1 MELIIKISQFIL
13 SLSLLIIL
21 HEFGH
26 FLPAKIFKT
35 RVEKFYLFFDAW
47 GKKLFKFKKG
57 ETEYGI
63 GWLPLGGYVK
73 ISGMIDE
80 SMDKEQ
86 LKKPAQ
92 PWEFRSKPAWQ
103 RLIIMLGGVT
113 VNFILAIVIYIG
125 MAYFYGDKYLP
136 NNDVKDGVMIT
147 DSIGYNLGLKNGD
160 KILMVDN
167 DSIKNFS
174 DIQLKILFGKKMTIN
189 RHDTIKRIDI
199 PTNFISQIIDANQK
213 QFIGLRYPFVIGS
226 VSKTSP
232 NINRGLK
239 LKDEVIAI
247 NNTPVK
253 YIDEIEPILK
263 KLKGQEVSVKVKRGN
278 TIKLLNLVISKN
290 GKLGVGLYPFTYSDL
305 EKLNIYKIETK
316 DYSLLQS
323 VPVGLHK
330 SKEKMLSYVKQL
342 KAIFNPNTGA
352 YKGVGGFIA
361 IGSIF
366 PSQWNWQAFW
376 SITAFLSLILGFM
389 NLLPIP
395 ALDGG
400 HVMFTLFEII
410 TRRKPSDKFLEYAQ
424 IVGFIIL
431 IALLFFANGN
441 DIYKLFK

>member
-1 MELIIKISQFIL
+1 MEIFIKVTQFIL
-13 SLSLLIIL
+13 SLSLLIVL

-47 GKKLFKFKKG
+47 GRKFFSFKKG
-57 ETEYGI
+57 DTEYGI

-86 LKKPAQ
+86 MKKPPQ

-136 NNDVKDGVMIT
+136 NQDIRDGVMVT
-147 DSIGYNLGLKNGD
+147 DSIGYKLGLANGD
-160 KILMVDN
+160 KILKVDDETIN
-167 DSIKNFS
+167 NFS
-174 DIQLKILFGKKMTIN
+174 DIQMKILFGKTITLK
-189 RHDTIKRIDI
+189 RADSTFTIAI
-199 PTNFISQIIDANQK
+199 PNNFISQIIDANQK
-213 QFIGLRYPFVIGS
+213 QFIGLRIPFVIGS
-226 VSKTSP
+226 ISKESP
-232 NINRGLK
+232 NLNRGLK

-247 NNTPVK
+247 NDIPIH
-253 YIDEIEPILK
+253 YFDEVAAVLK
-263 KLKGQEVSVKVKRGN
+263 KFKGEEAVVSVKREGAAKD
-278 TIKLLNLVISKN
+278 LNLKITDE
-290 GKLGVGLYPFTYSDL
+290 GKLGVSLYQFTYGDL
-305 EKLNIYKIETK
+305 EKLNLYNFETK
-316 DYSLLQS
+316 KYSLVQS
-323 VPVGLHK
+323 IPVGLHK
-330 SKEKMLSYVKQL
+330 SKDKMMSYVKQL
-342 KAIFNPNTGA
+342 KAIFNPDTGA

-366 PSQWNWQAFW
+366 PSTWDWQAFW

-424 IVGFIIL
+424 IAGFVIL
-431 IALLFFANGN
+431 IALLLFANGN

>member
-1 MELIIKISQFIL
+1 MELFIKITQFIL
-13 SLSLLIIL
+13 SLSILIVL

-35 RVEKFYLFFDAW
+35 RVEKFFLFFDAW
-47 GKKLFKFKKG
+47 GRKFFSFKKG
-57 ETEYGI
+57 GTEYGI

-86 LKKPAQ
+86 MKKPPQ

-125 MAYFYGDKYLP
+125 MAYAYGDKYLP

-147 DSIGYNLGLKNGD
+147 DSIGYNLGLLNGD
-160 KILMVDN
+160 KILKIDGEPVK
-167 DSIKNFS
+167 SFS
-174 DIQLKILFGKKMTIN
+174 DIQMNILFGKTITVN
-189 RHDTIKRIDI
+189 RDNTIKKIAI
-199 PTNFISQIIDANQK
+199 PNNFISQIIDADQK
-213 QFIGLRYPFVIGS
+213 QFIGLRVPFVIGS
-226 VSKTSP
+226 ISEDSP
-232 NINRGLK
+232 NLNRGLE
-239 LKDEVIAI
+239 LKDQIVGVNNIPIKYFDEVS
-247 NNTPVK
+247 K
-253 YIDEIEPILK
+253 ILDK
-263 KLKGQEVSVKVKRGN
+263 FKGQEVVVRVKRN
-278 TIKLLNLVISKN
+278 DDFKDLNLVLTDN
-290 GKLGVGLYPFTYSDL
+290 GKLGVGLYQFTYRDL
-305 EKLNIYKIETK
+305 EKLKLYKFETK
-316 DYSLLQS
+316 KYSLAQS

-330 SKEKMLSYVKQL
+330 SKDKMMSYVKQL
-342 KAIFNPNTGA
+342 KAIFNPDTGA

-366 PSQWNWQAFW
+366 PSEWNWQVFW

-424 IVGFIIL
+424 IVGFVIL
-431 IALLFFANGN
+431 LALLLFANGN

>member
-1 MELIIKISQFIL
+1 MELIIKISQFLL

-21 HEFGH
+21 HEGGH
-26 FLPAKIFKT
+26 FTAAKIFKT

-57 ETEYGI
+57 GTEYGV

-73 ISGMIDE
+73 IAGMIDE

-86 LKKPAQ
+86 LKKPPQ

-136 NNDVKDGVMIT
+136 NQDLKDGVMIT
-147 DSIGYNLGLKNGD
+147 DSIGYKLGLANGD
-160 KILMVDN
+160 KILKVDN
-167 DSIKNFS
+167 ETIKNFS
-174 DIQLKILFGKKMTIN
+174 DIQLKILFGKTVTLQRADSTFTIA
-189 RHDTIKRIDI
+189 I
-199 PTNFISQIIDANQK
+199 PENFISQIIDAKQK
-213 QFIGLRYPFVIGS
+213 QFIGLRYPFIIGS
-226 VSKTSP
+226 ILKTSP
-232 NINRGLK
+232 NVNRGLK
-239 LKDEVIAI
+239 LKDQILAI
-247 NNTPVK
+247 NNIPTT
-253 YIDEIEPILK
+253 YFDQAETILQK
-263 KLKGQEVSVKVKRGN
+263 HKGQEVSVKVKRGN
-278 TIKLLNLVISKN
+278 TTKLLNLVISNK
-290 GKLGVGLYPFTYSDL
+290 GKFGVGLYPFTLNDL
-305 EKLNIYKIETK
+305 AKLNIYKVETK

-323 VPVGLHK
+323 VPAGLHK
-330 SKEKMLSYVKQL
+330 SKEKLLSYLKQL
-342 KAIFNPNTGA
+342 KAIFNPSTGA

-361 IGSIF
+361 IGSVF

-376 SITAFLSLILGFM
+376 SITAFLSLILAIM

-400 HVMFTLFEII
+400 HVMFVLYEII

-424 IVGFIIL
+424 IAGFIIL
-431 IALLFFANGN
+431 IALLLFANGN

>member
-13 SLSLLIIL
+13 SLSFLIIL

-47 GKKLFKFKKG
+47 GKKLFKIKKG

-73 ISGMIDE
+73 IAGMIDE

-86 LKKPAQ
+86 LKKPPQ

-136 NNDVKDGVMIT
+136 NQDLKDGIMVT
-147 DSIGYNLGLKNGD
+147 DSIGYKLGLNNGD
-160 KILMVDN
+160 KILKVDN
-167 DSIKNFS
+167 ETIKNFS
-174 DIQLKILFGKKMTIN
+174 DIQLKILFGKKITIN
-189 RHDTIKRIDI
+189 RNDTIKTIDI
-199 PTNFISQIIDANQK
+199 PSNFISQIIDAKQK

-226 VSKTSP
+226 ILKTSP
-232 NINRGLK
+232 NVNRGLK
-239 LKDEVIAI
+239 LKDRILAI
-247 NNTPVK
+247 NNMPTDYFDQAESILQK
-253 YIDEIEPILK
+253 Y
-263 KLKGQEVSVKVKRGN
+263 KGQEVSVKVKRGDK
-278 TIKLLNLVISKN
+278 IKLLNLVINNK
-290 GKLGVGLYPFTYSDL
+290 GKFGVGLYPFTLTDL

-316 DYSLLQS
+316 QYSLLQS
-323 VPVGLHK
+323 FPVGLHK

-342 KAIFNPNTGA
+342 KAIFNPSTGA

-424 IVGFIIL
+424 IAGFVIL
-431 IALLFFANGN
+431 IALLLFANGN